1 MNTKP
6 KQWRG
11 KDTRET
17 DAVIA
22 QLIQSLPKQDR
33 RLRQFVNVL
42 RDELVGPLTV
52 IKANLYLAQ
61 QTPSR
66 DQQAN
71 YLEQI
76 NEQTD
81 RLQHLLGHLRVLLQ
95 ADELEDSEMQHE
107 SVDMEVLL
115 RSLIEQLQP
124 VARSRHIR
132 LSHVSTGNFPLM
144 RVDPQQMRSALSQ
157 MLDNLVRS
165 TAEAAEITVS
175 TALRDETALIVIRNN
190 KLTGDRL
197 GLEATPQTP
206 TNAVQNGWLALLRRV
221 VERHAGTLEIVGTAE
236 GGTLIRILLPVNRNQ
251 TIRS

>member
-17 DAVIA
+17 DAAIA

-33 RLRQFVNVL
+33 RLRQFINVL

-61 QTPSR
+61 QTSHR
-66 DQQAN
+66 EQQAN

-81 RLQHLLGHLRVLLQ
+81 RLQQLLGQLRVLLQ
-95 ADELEDSEMQHE
+95 ADEMEDAEVQYE
-107 SVDMEVLL
+107 SVDVEVLL

-124 VARSRHIR
+124 VARLRHIR
-132 LSHVSTGNFPLM
+132 LSHISDGNFPLM
-144 RVDPQQMRSALSQ
+144 RIDPQQMRSAMVQ

-165 TAEAAEITVS
+165 TAESAEITIS
-175 TALRDETALIVIRNN
+175 TAMRDETAMIVIRNN
-190 KLTGDRL
+190 KLPGERM
-197 GLEATPQTP
+197 GLEQTP
-206 TNAVQNGWLALLRRV
+206 ATGMQAMQNSWLALLRRV
-221 VERHAGTLEIVGTAE
+221 VERHAGTLEIVSTAE
-236 GGTLIRILLPVNRNQ
+236 GGGLIRILLPVRRSQNQ
-251 TIRS
+251 HL